1 MRRKIASSADFHAAS
16 FQVSRLIGDNR
27 PNGVRIGLFPSEM
40 NSQPV
45 ILPAGIVAEK
55 EWRAIIDGNQNVN
68 RPVVIEITQ
77 SHAPCRQGSRKDGA
91 TLIADIL
98 KIIARIAKKQHAFTV
113 RNTRHAPVDT
123 IIRVAVAE

>member
-1 MRRKIASSADFHAAS
+1 MSENSFPFPFGLFPFFLAFHDRNVAVYGKVRKTLRRPSRHLPLHFKPVDFFPLSQPQHHSRVMRRKIASSADFHAAA

-55 EWRAIIDGNQNVN
+55 
-68 RPVVIEITQ
+68 
-77 SHAPCRQGSRKDGA
+77 
-91 TLIADIL
+91 
-98 KIIARIAKKQHAFTV
+98 
-113 RNTRHAPVDT
+113 
-123 IIRVAVAE
+123 